1 MMKKILG
8 SILLMGL
15 ATLMFGQAADLFF
28 SEYIEGTSNNKALE
42 IFNGTGDAV
51 DLSQYTV
58 KLASNG
64 NTWSTTNILTP
75 SGTLANGDV
84 FVIANAGADA
94 PIQNVADVTSTVTYY
109 NGNDCLG
116 LFNGTTLIDIIGVYQ
131 QDPGTGWPV
140 AGVDNATGEHTLIR
154 KPEVT
159 QGNTDFLD
167 GAGTNQDDSEW
178 IVHPQ
183 NYFDDLGQHTFEPGG
198 GNNAA
203 TPTFDP
209 PGGVY
214 TSPISVAISSDT
226 PDADIYYTTNGSD
239 PTDASI
245 PYASPIPIDSN
256 TTVKAR
262 AYADGFDPSYIG
274 SATYTFPMAVTDIAA
289 LRASP
294 DDGTTVYY
302 ISSEVLLTFQQDFR
316 HQKYIQDNTAAIL
329 IDDYNGIITTQY
341 EIGDGI
347 TGITGTLSRYTTQM
361 LQFTPT
367 MDPGPP
373 TSTGNSIPTPV
384 VTIADILQNLE
395 FYQSRLVRINDVHF
409 ENAAGNYETGQ
420 DYPLIDATGS
430 IIFRTQ
436 FYDADYIGTP
446 MHQGEFD
453 LRAIVNQYNTTP
465 QVIARMLADFNPPV
479 ANDDDTAV
487 PANSWLIGNYPNPFN
502 PETTIEYF
510 TEKAAPVQITIY
522 NQKGQVVRKLEA
534 EAEAK
539 GTHSIVW
546 DGTDDRGQS
555 VGSGVYYYHM
565 LSGKYSSTRKMV
577 LMK

>member
-1 MMKKILG
+1 MIKKILG
-8 SILLMGL
+8 SILILGFVS
-15 ATLMFGQAADLFF
+15 LMFAQAADLFF
-28 SEYIEGTSNNKALE
+28 SEYVEGTSNNKALE

-51 DLSQYTV
+51 DLSQYTI

-64 NTWSTTNILTP
+64 NTWSTTNVLTP

-131 QDPGTGWPV
+131 QDPGAGWPV

-154 KPEVT
+154 KPEVV
-159 QGNTDFLD
+159 QGNIDFLD

-183 NYFDDLGQHTFEPGG
+183 NYFDDLGQHTFDPGG

-214 TSPISVAISSDT
+214 ASPITVSISCDT
-226 PDADIYYTTNGSD
+226 PDADIYYTLDGND
-239 PTDASI
+239 PDDSST
-245 PYASPIPIDSN
+245 PYASPIPVDTN
-256 TTVKAR
+256 TTLKAR
-262 AYADGFDPSYIG
+262 AYADGFDPSYV
-274 SATYTFPMAVTDIAA
+274 ATASYSFPVSVADLAA
-289 LRASP
+289 LRASD

-302 ISSEVLLTFQQDFR
+302 LAGEALLTFQQDFR
-316 HQKYIQDNTAAIL
+316 HQKYIQDNTAAVL
-329 IDDYNGIITTQY
+329 IDDYNGVITTQY

-347 TGITGTLSRYTTQM
+347 TGISGTLSRYAGM
-361 LQFTPT
+361 LQFSPT
-367 MDPGPP
+367 TDPGPA

-384 VTIADILQNLE
+384 LTIQDILTNLE
-395 FYQSRLVRINDVHF
+395 LYQSRLVRINDVHF
-409 ENAAGNYETGQ
+409 ENPTGNYANGQ

-436 FYDADYIGTP
+436 FYDVDYIGTP

-487 PANSWLIGNYPNPFN
+487 PANSRLIGNYPNPFN
-502 PETTIEYF
+502 PQTTIEFF
-510 TEKAAPVQITIY
+510 TDKASEVRITIF
-522 NQKGQVVRKLEA
+522 NQKGQAIRTLNA
-534 EAEAK
+534 DTQAK

-546 DGTDDRGQS
+546 DGTDDKGQS
-555 VGSGVYYYHM
+555 VSSGVYYYHM
-565 LSGKYSSTRKMV
+565 HSGKYSSTRKMV